1 MTWVKICGLTN
12 EEDALLAIAMGADA
26 IGFIFAQG
34 SKRQVQAPV
43 VADIVKRLPPEVT
56 TIGVFRNDL
65 PERVIRTV
73 ERCGLSG
80 AQLHGLET
88 VEQTAEVRAR
98 VPLLIKAFAIDDP
111 SLRTARRYR
120 VNSLLIDA
128 PTPGSGE
135 TFDWSLLQ
143 SLPPRMRWILAGGL
157 HPGNVADA
165 VRATQPWGVDVASGV
180 ESSPGHKDPRL
191 VREFIKAAKQADGRY
206 GHDGNAGNA
215 GDDGYESLDDF
226 AGSLSHGSGRWL
238 DDDPDVGPDV
248 GTGADGT
255 SAVAPFDFEVDG

>member
-98 VPLLIKAFAIDDP
+98 VPLVIKAFAIDDP

-128 PTPGSGE
+128 PSPGSGE
-135 TFDWSLLQ
+135 TFDWSLLEA
-143 SLPPRMRWILAGGL
+143 LPPQMRWILAGGL

-165 VRATQPWGVDVASGV
+165 IRATRPWGVDVASGV

-191 VREFIKAAKQADGRY
+191 VREFIKAAKSAVANDEDEEEGLDG
-206 GHDGNAGNA
+206 G
-215 GDDGYESLDDF
+215 L
-226 AGSLSHGSGRWL
+226 SGRWL
-238 DDDPDVGPDV
+238 DNDPDDGP
-248 GTGADGT
+248 GRSGGFAD
-255 SAVAPFDFEVDG
+255 SAPFDFEVDG

>member
-98 VPLLIKAFAIDDP
+98 VPLVIKAFSIDDP

-120 VNSLLIDA
+120 VSSLLIDA

-135 TFDWSLLQ
+135 AFDWSLLE

-157 HPGNVADA
+157 HSGNVADA
-165 VRATQPWGVDVASGV
+165 IRATRPWGVDVASGV

-191 VREFIKAAKQADGRY
+191 VREFIKAAKSAV
-206 GHDGNAGNA
+206 GHDENDHEL
-215 GDDGYESLDDF
+215 DDGQFS
-226 AGSLSHGSGRWL
+226 GGSGETSRWL
-238 DDDPDVGPDV
+238 DDDPIADS
-248 GTGADGT
+248 TGSGDG
-255 SAVAPFDFEVDG
+255 APFDFEVDG

>member
-191 VREFIKAAKQADGRY
+191 VREFIKAAKQANGRDG
-206 GHDGNAGNA
+206 G
-215 GDDGYESLDDF
+215 GDSNVGADGYESLDDF
-226 AGSLSHGSGRWL
+226 GGSLSNGSGRWL
-238 DDDPDVGPDV
+238 DDDPDIDPGIGP
-248 GTGADGT
+248 GADGVG
-255 SAVAPFDFEVDG
+255 ARAPFDFEVDG